1 VTIGGTVRQ
10 GHAHAGDG
18 RQEQVRAF
26 CTDVAVRW
34 SDMDVY
40 GHVNNARV
48 VTLLEEARTELLF
61 GEGARRGA
69 QALADGVVVVKLAV
83 RYRMPLVYSA
93 KPVRVRLWVSEL
105 RRASFTLE
113 YAVSTAAD
121 PAGAEGGETTDGRGY
136 AVTAS
141 TQLAA
146 YETVTRKPRR
156 LTTTERE
163 FLAAFTDRGHS
174 G

>member
-1 VTIGGTVRQ
+1 MAVF
-10 GHAHAGDG
+10 A
-18 RQEQVRAF
+18 
-26 CTDVAVRW
+26 TDVAVRW
-34 SDMDVY
+34 SDMDLY

-69 QALADGVVVVKLAV
+69 QTLACGVAVVALMV
-83 RYRMPLVYSA
+83 RYRQPLVYAA
-93 KPVRVRLWVSEL
+93 KPVHVRLWVSEL
-105 RRASFTLE
+105 RAASFSLDYVVMGT
-113 YAVSTAAD
+113 
-121 PAGAEGGETTDGRGY
+121 EGD

-146 YETVTRKPRR
+146 YDTVAQRPRR
-156 LTTTERE
+156 LLPAEQE
-163 FLAAFTDRGHS
+163 FLAEFRDDG

>member
-1 VTIGGTVRQ
+1 MG
-10 GHAHAGDG
+10 
-18 RQEQVRAF
+18 AF

-69 QALADGVVVVKLAV
+69 QTLADGVVVVGLAV
-83 RYRMPLVYSA
+83 RYWAPLVYSA
-93 KPVRVRLWVSEL
+93 KPVRVRVWVSEL

-113 YAVSTAAD
+113 YAISAATGSAGEGAEGTGEGVGRIG
-121 PAGAEGGETTDGRGY
+121 AGAERIGASAGY

-141 TQLAA
+141 TQLAP
-146 YETVTRKPRR
+146 YETVIKKPRR
-156 LTTTERE
+156 LTPVERE
-163 FLAAFTDRGHS
+163 FLAAFAERSDGA
-174 G
+174 

>member
-1 VTIGGTVRQ
+1 
-10 GHAHAGDG
+10 
-18 RQEQVRAF
+18 
-26 CTDVAVRW
+26 VAVRW

-61 GEGARRGA
+61 GEGARCGA
-69 QALADGVVVVKLAV
+69 QALADGVIVVELAV

-93 KPVRVRLWVSEL
+93 KPVRVRLWISEL

-113 YAVSTAAD
+113 YTVSAAAN
-121 PAGAEGGETTDGRGY
+121 PADAERRETTEGGEPTDGRGY

-141 TQLAA
+141 TRLAA
-146 YETVTRKPRR
+146 YETATSKPRR
-156 LTTTERE
+156 LTPAERE
-163 FLAAFTDRGHS
+163 FLAAFTERGH
-174 G
+174 GG